1 MPDKTLETI
10 LVVDDLPDN
19 RNLLA
24 RILKSEGYQVLT
36 AESGMEAIRITQ
48 ETFPDL
54 ILLDV
59 SMPVMDGIEACERLK
74 KDERT
79 REIPVIFISALDE
92 IDKKVKAFDA
102 GSVDYIVKPFDIEEI
117 QARLSTHLSI
127 LRLRR
132 QLQATNRQLADRLEE
147 LTHSQ
152 QLLQERERKLDA
164 FVNAMP
170 NISFVC
176 DQDGRYLEIL
186 ANETSLLSASVDEM
200 KGRLI
205 EELSPPEEA
214 KLMMEA
220 VHRAVETGETQ
231 VIEYKVPVVAGGERW
246 FEGRIA
252 LMEKDDAGHSKVV
265 FIATEISERVR
276 LYQEV
281 QQLAIHD
288 SLTGCYNRRH
298 FLTLAGQELE
308 HAIRYKRPLSLLML
322 DIDHFK
328 NFNDQYGHP
337 IGDHILCAL
346 VNLCEKQLRHADI
359 LGRYGGEEFVMLMP
373 ETMVQAALQVAERLR
388 LKIARMKTDTP
399 VGKLSLTVSIGVT
412 GFDMECAQPPTME
425 ALIES
430 SDQALYAAKSAG
442 RNCVRVSNL
451 IISKQSA

>member
-1 MPDKTLETI
+1 MPDKIQEII

-24 RILKSEGYQVLT
+24 RILQSDGYKVLT
-36 AESGMEAIRITQ
+36 AESGMEGIRIA
-48 ETFPDL
+48 EEALPDL

-74 KDERT
+74 KIERT

-92 IDKKVKAFDA
+92 IEKKVKAFDA

-186 ANETSLLSASVDEM
+186 ANETGLLSASVDEM

-205 EELSPPEEA
+205 EDLSPPQEA
-214 KLMMEA
+214 RLMMEA

-231 VIEYKVPVVAGGERW
+231 VIEYKIPVLAGGERW

-281 QQLAIHD
+281 QHLAIHD

-298 FLTLAGQELE
+298 FLTLACQELE
-308 HAIRYKRPLSLLML
+308 RATRYKRPLALLML
-322 DIDHFK
+322 DIDSFK
-328 NFNDQYGHP
+328 KFNDRYGHP

-346 VNLCEKQLRHADI
+346 VNLCQKHLRQADL
-359 LGRYGGEEFVMLMP
+359 LGRYGGEEFIILAP
-373 ETMVQAALQVAERLR
+373 ETTVEDAMQVAERLR
-388 LKIARMKTDTP
+388 LKIARLKTATP
-399 VGKLSLTVSIGVT
+399 VGKLSLTVSIGVA
-412 GFDMECAQPPTME
+412 GFEPDCAQPSAMDE
-425 ALIES
+425 LIKA
-430 SDQALYAAKSAG
+430 SDEALYAAKAAG
-442 RNCVRVSNL
+442 RNCVRVSKNPC
-451 IISKQSA
+451 